1 MEQFHR
7 TKLKVILNPICRKF
21 GFSIVSKFRNE
32 KFIGYQL
39 RKYPQN
45 CPVIGSTTEGE
56 TQTELGVRQADDV
69 RVEENREMYD

>member
-1 MEQFHR
+1 MQVVEQFHR
-7 TKLKVILNPICRKF
+7 TKLKVILNPIFRKL

-45 CPVIGSTTEGE
+45 CPVIVSTTEDA
-56 TQTELGVRQADDV
+56 TQTDLGERQAYDN
-69 RVEENREMYD
+69 RVEENR